1 MCVNFKGD
9 LTFTQQQYCRYRS
22 PQHRAYLGQL
32 AQCTNQP
39 ALSKS
44 SGNREEA
51 CFWRCELFSIMIK
64 KIILIHIIAERNTL
78 VNDAQ
83 ILNII
88 YRPPFK
94 SLNNGGQIFFMAI
107 PIPVPTATTIMVGIK
122 YCNRE
127 NNVFF
132 IGKNLIQIFETTE
145 FNMGE

>member
-1 MCVNFKGD
+1 
-9 LTFTQQQYCRYRS
+9 
-22 PQHRAYLGQL
+22 
-32 AQCTNQP
+32 
-39 ALSKS
+39 
-44 SGNREEA
+44 
-51 CFWRCELFSIMIK
+51 MIRT
-64 KIILIHIIAERNTL
+64 ITPVHIIVERTTL
-78 VNDAQ
+78 VNDVQ
-83 ILNII
+83 NLNII

-145 FNMGE
+145 SNMGS